1 MKLPSSRILA
11 MKRAGELFSCPEDIK
26 TEYKMFARQWHPD
39 LIGGNAEVMAHIN
52 NLYQE
57 GLALI
62 ETGKWETPNFIKV
75 ISKDGKIREF
85 VYLTMTSFELGVF
98 YTGNTFVAYF
108 IRKENKE
115 LYENALKNIKGFKY
129 ANEEMGKEFSKY
141 LPSLLDNFETDS
153 HYILVVRKTK
163 DLLLLRDVLNHFKGV
178 IPDKHSAWIISR
190 IHNIACYLYYSKLS
204 HNSITLDSVFI
215 SPEFHG
221 LSLLGGWW
229 YAVPFD
235 AKMLGVPASIY
246 SLMPPKAK
254 ADKLGSNQTDMEA
267 IRALGREILGDR
279 VGTRLLERK
288 VAPEPIIS
296 YLRGFSNKKS
306 FDEFDAWNKAL
317 TDGYGERKFIEL
329 KLTSDDLY
337 KK

>member
-1 MKLPSSRILA
+1 MKLPSSKILA
-11 MKRAGELFSCPEDIK
+11 MKRAGELFSCPDDIK
-26 TEYKMFARQWHPD
+26 AEYKMFARQWHPD
-39 LIGGNAEVMAHIN
+39 LSGGNAEVMTHIN
-52 NLYQE
+52 KLYQE

-62 ETGKWETPNFIKV
+62 ETGKWETPNYIKV
-75 ISKDGKIREF
+75 SAKDGRIREF
-85 VYLTMTSFELGVF
+85 KYLNVNTFELGVF
-98 YTGNTFVAYF
+98 YIGHTFVAYF
-108 IRKENKE
+108 VTKDNKD
-115 LYENALKNIKGFKY
+115 LFINAMDNIKGFKY
-129 ANEEMGKEFSKY
+129 PNDNMKDEFAKY
-141 LPSLLDNFETDS
+141 LPTILDSFETDE
-153 HYILVVRKTK
+153 HYVLVVRKTS
-163 DLLLLRDVLNHFKGV
+163 DLLLLRDVLNYFKGT

-190 IHNIACYLYYSKLS
+190 VHNLACYLYYSKLS

-215 SPEFHG
+215 SPLFHG
-221 LSLLGGWW
+221 MSLLGGWW

-235 AKMLGVPASIY
+235 KKMLGVPASVY

-279 VGTRLLERK
+279 VGTRLLEKK
-288 VAPEPIIS
+288 VAPEPVIS
-296 YLRGFSNKKS
+296 YLRSFSSKKT

-329 KLTSDDLY
+329 KLSADDLY